1 MEHTPIDFVNASSQY
16 LANVYQKCVIA
27 MLLQTF
33 YSVYCSSFMHFSF
46 RTNHYKLVNK
56 RIFLHEQQAVS
67 YEPLVK
73 NHFSDWSLGTC
84 YILQGIF

>member
-1 MEHTPIDFVNASSQY
+1 MIFQ
-16 LANVYQKCVIA
+16 I
-27 MLLQTF
+27 
-33 YSVYCSSFMHFSF
+33 FMHFSF
-46 RTNHYKLVNK
+46 RINYHKLVNK